1 MKKDNGSH
9 RPTMRKKTQADI
21 RADRIA
27 RSRVI
32 ANNTPKDL
40 CWDDLHR
47 LNLECRGAFS
57 VVDPVVAIIRNADLV
72 TRLGEN
78 ATRLRG
84 MANTLLRDVKIY
96 QLSLD
101 DIAAKH
107 HGRTGGDLDGT
118 LLFESLVIGEEYQQ
132 WLASFNTVVVA
143 GVHDVLDLVDTV
155 INPDDVVVTTIEP
168 TPSLT

>member
-1 MKKDNGSH
+1 MKKDNGTH

-27 RSRVI
+27 RSRVV

-47 LNLECRGAFS
+47 LNLECRTAFS
-57 VVDPVVAIIRNADLV
+57 VIDPVVAIIRNTELV
-72 TRLGEN
+72 ERLGDN

-101 DIAAKH
+101 DIGAKH
-107 HGRTGGDLDGT
+107 HGRSGGDLDGT
-118 LLFESLVIGEEYQQ
+118 LLFESLIIGEEYQQ

-143 GVHDVLDLVDTV
+143 GVHDVLDLVDKV
-155 INPDDVVVTTIEP
+155 INPDDVPAPTTTA
-168 TPSLT
+168 TPL

>member
-1 MKKDNGSH
+1 MKKDNGSS

-27 RSRVI
+27 RARVVS
-32 ANNTPKDL
+32 NNTPKDL

-47 LNLECRGAFS
+47 LNLECRTAFS
-57 VVDPVVAIIRNADLV
+57 VVDPVVAIIRNNELV
-72 TRLGEN
+72 ERLGDN
-78 ATRLRG
+78 ASRLRG

-96 QLSLD
+96 QQSLE

-107 HGRTGGDLDGT
+107 HGRIGGDLDGT

-132 WLASFNTVVVA
+132 WLASFNSVVVA
-143 GVHDVLDLVDTV
+143 GVHDVLDLVDRTV
-155 INPDDVVVTTIEP
+155 NPDVVVAPAATDATP
-168 TPSLT
+168 TN

>member
-1 MKKDNGSH
+1 
-9 RPTMRKKTQADI
+9 
-21 RADRIA
+21 
-27 RSRVI
+27 
-32 ANNTPKDL
+32 
-40 CWDDLHR
+40 
-47 LNLECRGAFS
+47 
-57 VVDPVVAIIRNADLV
+57 
-72 TRLGEN
+72 
-78 ATRLRG
+78 